1 MKWMRNLQGQT
12 YLTDGLWARF
22 QIPLIGLLQG
32 QLVFSLVISVAK
44 HKNMLSLKSF
54 NPVCYSRG
62 NVLDSNQQPSR
73 IKRVHFLLPV
83 LLYS

>member
-1 MKWMRNLQGQT
+1 MRNLQGQT

-54 NPVCYSRG
+54 TQFVTAEGMY
-62 NVLDSNQQPSR
+62 
-73 IKRVHFLLPV
+73 
-83 LLYS
+83 